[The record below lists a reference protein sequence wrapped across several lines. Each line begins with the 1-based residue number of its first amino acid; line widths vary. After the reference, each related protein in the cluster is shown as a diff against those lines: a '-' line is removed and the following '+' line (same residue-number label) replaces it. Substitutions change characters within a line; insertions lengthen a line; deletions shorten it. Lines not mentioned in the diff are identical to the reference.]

1 MIVNSEQYDG
11 SQLFAGLAQYTGLA
25 TDQFNFIMS
34 QLVALGLATLY
45 RTVLHPSRTST
56 AVRHAF
62 GLVFGMLIGYFC
74 FGFQAIHLAG
84 LPAVCYVVIITQ
96 NAHVMHGM
104 VLIVALIYLSC
115 LHLHRQVYD
124 YGSYGLDISGP
135 LMVITQKV
143 TSLAFSLHDGLTK
156 KEEEMT
162 NNQKYHAV
170 YKTPSA
176 IEYFSYTLM
185 FPSLM
190 AGPVIFF
197 NDYIDFIEGKNYSK
211 VQGSSKS
218 APVIVHEPSPVKII
232 CQKVS
237 LALVCAIVFVKFLP
251 IFPIRKVKEE
261 NFLIN
266 TSVSYKFWYL
276 TVSTTLV
283 RFKYYFAWTIA
294 DAICN
299 NCGIG
304 FSGYAENG
312 SARWDKISNVDI
324 FRFEFATSLKES
336 IEAWNKGTNTWLRM
350 LVYDRTKKYATI
362 LTYALSAIWH
372 GFYPGYYLTFF
383 SGAMFT
389 FTSRVV
395 RRHVRNHFTE
405 SRETKFLYD
414 LITFAVTHFVLA
426 YITFPF
432 VLLEFWPSIA
442 LYNQMF
448 WCLHIACIF
457 GYIFVPKVIPPS
469 PPKNNSSSRGIAFAL
484 KQAGPYSTS
493 VAHND

>member
-1 MIVNSEQYDG
+1 MSVSDSHYGG
-11 SQLFAGLAQYTGLA
+11 SQLFAGLAKHTGLA

-62 GLVFGMLIGYFC
+62 GLVFGLLIGYFC
-74 FGFQAIHLAG
+74 FGFQAVHLAG

-96 NAHVMHGM
+96 NAHIMHGM
-104 VLIVALIYLSC
+104 VLTVALIYLSC

-156 KEEEMT
+156 KEDEMT
-162 NNQKYHAV
+162 SNQRYYAV

-176 IEYFSYTLM
+176 IEYFSYTLL
-185 FPSLM
+185 FPSIM
-190 AGPVIFF
+190 AGPVIFY
-197 NDYIDFIEGKNYSK
+197 NDYINFIEGKHCAKIQGGSK
-211 VQGSSKS
+211 
-218 APVIVHEPSPVKII
+218 ATPVVVYEPSPVKIV
-232 CQKVS
+232 CRKV
-237 LALVCAIVFVKFLP
+237 LMALVCALIFVKFLP
-251 IFPIRKVKEE
+251 RFPIRKVKEE
-261 NFLIN
+261 NFLAH

-304 FSGYAENG
+304 FSGYAEDG
-312 SARWDKISNVDI
+312 SSRWDKISNVDI
-324 FRFEFATSLKES
+324 FQFEFATSFKQA
-336 IEAWNKGTNTWLRM
+336 IGAWNRGTNTWLRM
-350 LVYDRTKKYATI
+350 MVYERTKKYPTM
-362 LTYALSAIWH
+362 LTYTLSAIWH

-383 SGAMFT
+383 TGAIFT

-395 RRHVRNHFTE
+395 RRHVRDHFME
-405 SRETKFLYD
+405 SRESKLLYD
-414 LITFAVTHFVLA
+414 TITFAVTHLALA
-426 YITFPF
+426 YATFPF
-432 VLLEFWPSIA
+432 VLLEFWPSVA

-448 WCLHIACIF
+448 WCLHIGCILGF
-457 GYIFVPKVIPPS
+457 VFVPRLVPKSS
-469 PPKNNSSSRGIAFAL
+469 PKDSSRGIAFAL
-484 KQAGPYSTS
+484 KRAGPYSTS
-493 VAHND
+493 VGHND